1 MSVFVGRTLS
11 SVLDS
16 IERVVSDNISAE
28 EISRSLNVVGKIPEI
43 LPDNTDRNRTSPF
56 AFTGNRFEFRA
67 VGSSA
72 NVASSIFVL
81 NTIVA
86 EQLIR
91 FKSLVDKNMEA
102 GLSMDKAMMKVIR
115 QFLLESKKIR
125 FEGNGYSDEWRKE
138 AAKRGLKDVKNVP
151 QAFKEFIDKKNVKL
165 FEDME
170 IMTGREAM
178 ARYEVLNEIYVKKLQ
193 IEARVLG
200 DLTTNHVIPTAI
212 TFQNSLISNVK
223 GLKDLY
229 PKDYAEMCAMQ
240 LRLISKI
247 SGYINNLHEDVHNL
261 IEARKVANKIEDV
274 PQKAKVYYDTVLP
287 YMASIRRYADK
298 LEMVIDDELWPLP
311 KYRELQS
318 FG

>member
-1 MSVFVGRTLS
+1 
-11 SVLDS
+11 
-16 IERVVSDNISAE
+16 
-28 EISRSLNVVGKIPEI
+28 
-43 LPDNTDRNRTSPF
+43 
-56 AFTGNRFEFRA
+56 
-67 VGSSA
+67 
-72 NVASSIFVL
+72 
-81 NTIVA
+81 
-86 EQLIR
+86 
-91 FKSLVDKNMEA
+91 
-102 GLSMDKAMMKVIR
+102 
-115 QFLLESKKIR
+115 
-125 FEGNGYSDEWRKE
+125 
-138 AAKRGLKDVKNVP
+138 
-151 QAFKEFIDKKNVKL
+151 
-165 FEDME
+165 
-170 IMTGREAM
+170 MTGREAM

-212 TFQNSLISNVK
+212 TFQNSLIANVK

-274 PQKAKVYYDTVLP
+274 PQKAKAYYDTVLP

-318 FG
+318 FR